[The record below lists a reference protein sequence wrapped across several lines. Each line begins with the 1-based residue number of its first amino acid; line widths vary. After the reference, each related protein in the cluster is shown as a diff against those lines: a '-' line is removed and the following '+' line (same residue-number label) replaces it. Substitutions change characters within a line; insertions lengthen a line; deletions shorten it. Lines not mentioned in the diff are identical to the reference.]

1 MSLFRIE
8 IERGRGM
15 RGLVKMFDMYK
26 SLLKFVNIETTCLF
40 REINIRYNGLYNFL
54 FVEYENKEMKFFVNF
69 YYSSEN
75 FVNVENCFLVKL

>member
-8 IERGRGM
+8 IERGREM
-15 RGLVKMFDMYK
+15 RELVKMFDMYK
-26 SLLKFVNIETTCLF
+26 SLLKFVNIGTTCLF

-54 FVEYENKEMKFFVNF
+54 FVETMKFFVNF